1 VVDPET
7 GALVVTGETKRL
19 ARDEVVMV
27 RQALAAGQLVVF
39 PDRHRWRH
47 FQVR

>member
-1 VVDPET
+1 MVDEST

-19 ARDEVVMV
+19 TREEADRV
-27 RQALAAGQLVVF
+27 RAAVEGGQVVVF